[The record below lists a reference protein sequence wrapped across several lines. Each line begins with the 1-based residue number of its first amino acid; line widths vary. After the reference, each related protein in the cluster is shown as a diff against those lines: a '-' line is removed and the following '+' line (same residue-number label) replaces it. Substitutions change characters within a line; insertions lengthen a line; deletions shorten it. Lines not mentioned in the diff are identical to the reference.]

1 MTMIYYDV
9 DINVTHR
16 GRCTTVPVRSSGPL
30 QVVILFCMVL
40 YGVVLITLEQACEVC
55 QRIFRP
61 VCASDGVIIIIII
74 IFIIIIIALNDHNKN
89 ADRRPTRTSARSVL
103 KLVNAR

>member
-1 MTMIYYDV
+1 MHNSSSAILRAAPGG
-9 DINVTHR
+9 DIVR
-16 GRCTTVPVRSSGPL
+16 GVL
-30 QVVILFCMVL
+30 LFCIVL

-74 IFIIIIIALNDHNKN
+74 IIIALNDHNKN
-89 ADRRPTRTSARSVL
+89 ADRQPTRTSARSVL
-103 KLVNAR
+103 KLVNTR

>member
-74 IFIIIIIALNDHNKN
+74 IIIIIALNDHNKN
-89 ADRRPTRTSARSVL
+89 ADRQPTRTSARSVL
-103 KLVNAR
+103 KLVNTR

>member
-1 MTMIYYDV
+1 MHNSSSANLRAAPGG
-9 DINVTHR
+9 DIDMD
-16 GRCTTVPVRSSGPL
+16 
-30 QVVILFCMVL
+30 LFCMVL

-74 IFIIIIIALNDHNKN
+74 IIIALNDHNKN

-103 KLVNAR
+103 KLVNTR